1 MVFSESQLMTNISY
15 NFLNEADNILSEAIT
30 LDPYSTT
37 LSPVAVPVVENAS
50 INRPVVHYNDIVRL
64 SEENSVSYGA
74 SMIMIAEANNID
86 PDDLVVSIPDYEIT
100 ANPSIVNEM
109 YNVTIIPT
117 TSDDIV
123 YTYMEACMDCF
134 LETGDED
141 FLYSMADDRIIL
153 GEDRTVAIRDAN
165 GKITGYEEQKG
176 GDAAAAAA
184 NKKNVQATKDSN
196 DIIKLKQNQDGTN
209 NYILKRP
216 NELVSV
222 LLNKNSLTKLTPDQR
237 KMIKSENLAKN
248 PDLYDKIAGALKD
261 SDFGRKPFKIN
272 GATYKLDKKAAEN
285 LNQMLIAANNRA
297 GKRGVVAPTGGKTL
311 KDLPDGERRLADA
324 RAKQAARQA
333 AAANAEEKAAEKAV
347 EKDEEQAE
355 QPQAQ
360 APAAEEPATAA
371 VKDVVENNS
380 NSAADAKKKLSMFQ
394 NIKNTLIN
402 KPRTFLARKLQWL
415 RNWAEQHLSKL
426 PTENR
431 SIWQKIKAKVYE
443 IINWIT
449 NKLGTTKGGRVED
462 IDHTINKDYDA

>member
-1 MVFSESQLMTNISY
+1 MVFSESQLMTDISY
-15 NFLNEADNILSEAIT
+15 NFLNEADNILGEAIT
-30 LDPYSTT
+30 LDPYSAT

-50 INRPVVHYNDIVRL
+50 IDRPVVHYNDIVRL

-86 PDDLVVSIPDYEIT
+86 PDNLVVSIPDYEIT

-165 GKITGYEEQKG
+165 GKITGYEEVKG

-184 NKKNVQATKDSN
+184 NKNNAQANKNAKDTV
-196 DIIKLKQNQDGTN
+196 KLKQNIDGTN
-209 NYILKRP
+209 NYVLKRP

-222 LLNKNSLTKLTPDQR
+222 LLNKRSGQKLTPDQ
-237 KMIKSENLAKN
+237 KQMMKSTNLSKN
-248 PDLYDKIAGALKD
+248 PDLYNKISNALKD
-261 SDFGRKPFKIN
+261 SDFGRKAFKID
-272 GATYKLDKKAAEN
+272 GVTYQLDKKAAEN
-285 LNQMLIAANNRA
+285 LNKMLIAATDKS

-311 KDLPDGERRLADA
+311 KDLPDGEKRLADA

-347 EKDEEQAE
+347 EKDEEQ
-355 QPQAQ
+355 PQD
-360 APAAEEPATAA
+360 PATKE

-415 RNWAEQHLSKL
+415 RNWAEQHLSSL

-449 NKLGTTKGGRVED
+449 NKLGTTKGGNEKD
-462 IDHTINKDYDA
+462 IDYTYNKDYDV